1 MFALRPGQAICR
13 HRLSSTRH
21 VGRSLGPFQKI
32 NATHI
37 WHSEQEH
44 TVYDHPFFGHLI
56 YDNPLNKSLSH
67 SIHCACPHRSTSACN
82 PLDLFSCL
90 TRLIFENLATRPTS
104 SESSRACDCRRKVIV
119 PDSFTNAHLL
129 KWAHW
134 NPFWNFRFISCR
146 LAGSL
151 GPLRQ
156 QGAKMCYSVLIQ
168 ISQKVFFTP
177 GIKISHKYLRH
188 VQDLRGRCGC
198 TSNLRGPFLTHAP
211 TSSASSFPNAL

>member
-1 MFALRPGQAICR
+1 MIIRSSVI
-13 HRLSSTRH
+13 SSTIIHWTNPYPIPYIVQVPNALLLHATRWIFFPASH
-21 VGRSLGPFQKI
+21 GWSLKTLPPDQPHQSPREPAIVGARSLCQILSPM
-32 NATHI
+32 HI
-37 WHSEQEH
+37 FSSEH
-44 TVYDHPFFGHLI
+44 TGTLFG
-56 YDNPLNKSLSH
+56 
-67 SIHCACPHRSTSACN
+67 
-82 PLDLFSCL
+82 
-90 TRLIFENLATRPTS
+90 IFVS
-104 SESSRACDCRRKVIV
+104 Y
-119 PDSFTNAHLL
+119 
-129 KWAHW
+129 
-134 NPFWNFRFISCR
+134 